1 MRTHYGPWQPCW
13 ISNQH
18 QKHKSGRGPPSEHF
32 WQVWLISV
40 QRFQRRR
47 FKCEKLTD
55 GRTTDTYP
63 WQKLTWPMASELKM
77 RNVKSLS
84 LSLKFLS
91 KSVIE
96 NVFECC
102 NCFLSVL
109 RNLILKIKFIYIE
122 IILEIIK
129 FGYHKG
135 SHIQDM

>member
-1 MRTHYGPWQPCW
+1 MINHCDFCLNV
-13 ISNQH
+13 IDEKNE
-18 QKHKSGRGPPSEHF
+18 KHKILVIKF
-32 WQVWLISV
+32 
-40 QRFQRRR
+40 
-47 FKCEKLTD
+47 
-55 GRTTDTYP
+55 
-63 WQKLTWPMASELKM
+63 
-77 RNVKSLS
+77 N
-84 LSLKFLS
+84 FLS

-96 NVFECC
+96 NVFESC